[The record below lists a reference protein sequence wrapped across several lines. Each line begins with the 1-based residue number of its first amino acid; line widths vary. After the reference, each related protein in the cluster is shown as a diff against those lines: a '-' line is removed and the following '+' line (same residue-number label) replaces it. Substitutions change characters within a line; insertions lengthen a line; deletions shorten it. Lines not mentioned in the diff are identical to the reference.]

1 MVTERSTTNIG
12 SQNSQRDPQ
21 RTAAT
26 AAALMIGLALV
37 TLMATFAAGIIKPF
51 EDAVDQIFIADYAI
65 TAQNNFDP
73 LPPSVAAAAATA
85 PGGRG
90 RSGVR
95 GGEGRVFGSTVQVT
109 GGRQAGWTGTGGRLD
124 EGLAGRVRRARRDR
138 RVRRRRG
145 TPRTTIWIWLTRL
158 RAGAERQDGAT

>member
-1 MVTERSTTNIG
+1 MAARRRFTSWEPDWPVGFPGVITDRATTDLG
-12 SQNSQRDPQ
+12 AQNSERDPQ

-73 LPPSVAAAAATA
+73 LPPSVARC
-85 PGGRG
+85 RG
-90 RSGVR
+90 YR
-95 GGEGRVFGSTVQVT
+95 T
-109 GGRQAGWTGTGGRLD
+109 
-124 EGLAGRVRRARRDR
+124 
-138 RVRRRRG
+138 RRRG
-145 TPRTTIWIWLTRL
+145 RIRCTGRRGSGLRPDGSGDRGRRAG
-158 RAGAERQDGAT
+158 RAGAGG